1 MVLARSNECDWVEI
15 RIGHYN
21 SQNAT
26 STVTPK
32 PSFVRFPQAE
42 EQTRSTVEPL
52 TRVLDLPCVSAQ
64 GFLPRRDQAQ
74 SCFVNEVWQNHCLG
88 WYINTDFILLKRL
101 KSHQKT
107 LSISYNYIHCNALRN
122 MNYQFNWSQNGE
134 RWKWK
139 YTVTSEDMTL
149 QFSEFVFSKQTYL
162 FLLVLNKYNNGF
174 MFAFAVLS

>member
-1 MVLARSNECDWVEI
+1 MALVRSSECDWVEI

-32 PSFVRFPQAE
+32 SSFVRFPQAE
-42 EQTRSTVEPL
+42 ERPRSPVGPRTW
-52 TRVLDLPCVSAQ
+52 VLDLPCVPSQ

-74 SCFVNEVWQNHCLG
+74 SCFVNEVWQNHSLG
-88 WYINTDFILLKRL
+88 WYINTDFILLKQL

-122 MNYQFNWSQNGE
+122 TNYQFNWSQNGE

-149 QFSEFVFSKQTYL
+149 PFSEFVFSKQTYL
-162 FLLVLNKYNNGF
+162 LLLVLNKYNNGF
-174 MFAFAVLS
+174 MFAFSVLS